1 MKTFRQFRRQY
12 TVQTVQTMQTMMAT
26 GGNAT
31 GGEKTEKPVGS
42 KLKTRPRRAKGEGP
56 VALLAAQ
63 KIRAVP
69 NPATSPL
76 AKVSP
81 VPGRLEWQ
89 MPPKANHQGENGGEN
104 SRTAAAEPAEK
115 SSTVKRKA
123 AKTKL
128 PLADDAAAQPHEE
141 GEGGGGGKKK
151 RKKKA
156 KKESG
161 KGGEKRKRNESEEP
175 GVKSAGPGTEP
186 EARPCKKQMVVPL
199 ETAAES
205 GCRKCRLELETGEKT
220 RQSHDER
227 CPRKLRPREAAAVP
241 AAAPAAN
248 RSEDAVP
255 PQDTGD
261 LTLAGPPLS
270 VNGIPEHASPSKQVH
285 LAVQMVVKSKAD
297 LVEEYKKERAAF
309 IERNKEFR
317 QGLLGGI
324 TVEAER
330 MITDL
335 EARDCQQI
343 RSKNEQIVRTARWK
357 EAEAASLGK
366 LPNEINSSLYIPAR
380 ADELEAARAKGVL
393 VGQVGEFARGFCCCA
408 FFVVVAYFLAGY

>member
-1 MKTFRQFRRQY
+1 
-12 TVQTVQTMQTMMAT
+12 MAT

-31 GGEKTEKPVGS
+31 GGEKTEKRVGS
-42 KLKTRPRRAKGEGP
+42 KLMKASTRSKRAKGEGP
-56 VALLAAQ
+56 VALPAAQ
-63 KIRAVP
+63 KIRAAP

-81 VPGRLEWQ
+81 VPGRLERQ
-89 MPPKANHQGENGGEN
+89 MAPKANHRGENGGEN

-115 SSTVKRKA
+115 SSAVKRKA

-156 KKESG
+156 KKEGTSG
-161 KGGEKRKRNESEEP
+161 KGGEKRKRDESESEEP

-186 EARPCKKQMVVPL
+186 EARPRGEEKRPRKKHMVVPL

-227 CPRKLRPREAAAVP
+227 CPRKWSPREAAAVP

-261 LTLAGPPLS
+261 LTMAGPPLS
-270 VNGIPEHASPSKQVH
+270 VNGIPEDASPSKQVH
-285 LAVQMVVKSKAD
+285 LATQMVVKSMAD
-297 LVEEYKKERAAF
+297 RVEEYKKERAAF

-317 QGLLGGI
+317 QGLLEGI
-324 TVEAER
+324 AVEAER

-366 LPNEINSSLYIPAR
+366 LPNEINSNLYVPAR